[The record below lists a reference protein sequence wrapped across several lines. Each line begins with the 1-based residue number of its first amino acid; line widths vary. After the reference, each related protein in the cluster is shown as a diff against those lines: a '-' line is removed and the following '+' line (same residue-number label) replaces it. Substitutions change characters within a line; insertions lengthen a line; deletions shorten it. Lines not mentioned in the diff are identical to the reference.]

1 MSGKRVLAVYAALLL
16 GFAVVLCRLYLLA
29 QHPAYAARAAAQ
41 STVTLQLP
49 ARRGNFYDAQGRLLT
64 GLEERW
70 QVVCFPGQGNYDRL
84 YACTDAAGQA
94 LLYRSRSRAAPFL
107 LEVSCDPAR
116 LGLTGY
122 SAARRY
128 AAVPLCQHLLGY
140 LDGTDHGAAGL
151 EKALDAVLSGTGE
164 NSSLV
169 CAVTAQGTLRIG
181 ETARLLQADSGALG
195 VQLTISRPVQRAVEA
210 VAASTMT
217 SGCILVL
224 DTATAAVRASVSV
237 PCYDPEH
244 LADSLQAEN
253 SPFLNR
259 ALQSYAVGSVFKPV
273 LAAAAL
279 EAGLQPV
286 FECTGAVVVDGQIFR
301 CAGGV
306 PHGQVDLAAA
316 LEKSCNG
323 YFIRLGQQLGAESLL
338 DAAKDFGFGHSLPLA
353 EELAAEAGQLP
364 TAQELAQSGQLA
376 NFSFGQGSLLAAP
389 MQVAALFNTIA
400 ADGVYRSPYVL
411 QATLDEATG
420 QPVETLGHPRG
431 RRVIPAQSAAL
442 LRTMLVQV
450 VQQGTAQDAA
460 GLSGGA
466 GGKTGTAQT
475 GQLPAPQELVQSGQ
489 LANFSFGQGS
499 LLATPMQVAALF
511 NTLAADGVY
520 RAPYVLQ
527 ATLDETTGQPVEPL
541 SHPRGRRVL
550 PAQSAALLR
559 TMLVQV
565 VQQGT
570 AQDAAGVS
578 GGAGGKTGTAQTGQF
593 TPEGAERC
601 NLWFAGFWP
610 AEKPRYTIV
619 VLQDGAIHTAYSGAA
634 IFAQVC
640 SALEAAG

>member
-29 QHPAYAARAAAQ
+29 LHPAYAARAAAQ

-49 ARRGNFYDAQGRLLT
+49 ARRGNFYDAQGQLLT

-122 SAARRY
+122 PAARRY

-164 NSSLV
+164 HSSLV
-169 CAVTAQGTLRIG
+169 CAVTAQGTLRTG

-237 PCYDPEH
+237 PCYDPEN

-306 PHGQVDLAAA
+306 PHGQVDLAA
-316 LEKSCNG
+316 
-323 YFIRLGQQLGAESLL
+323 
-338 DAAKDFGFGHSLPLA
+338 
-353 EELAAEAGQLP
+353 EA
-364 TAQELAQSGQLA
+364 
-376 NFSFGQGSLLAAP
+376 
-389 MQVAALFNTIA
+389 
-400 ADGVYRSPYVL
+400 
-411 QATLDEATG
+411 
-420 QPVETLGHPRG
+420 
-431 RRVIPAQSAAL
+431 
-442 LRTMLVQV
+442 
-450 VQQGTAQDAA
+450 
-460 GLSGGA
+460 
-466 GGKTGTAQT
+466 
-475 GQLPAPQELVQSGQ
+475 GQLPAPQELAQSGQ

-527 ATLDETTGQPVEPL
+527 ATLDETTGQPVETL
-541 SHPRGRRVL
+541 SHPRGRRVI
-550 PAQSAALLR
+550 PTQSAALLR
-559 TMLVQV
+559 AMLVQV

-570 AQDAAGVS
+570 AQDAAGLS

-593 TPEGAERC
+593 TPEGTERC

-619 VLQDGAIHTAYSGAA
+619 VLQDGAVHTAYSGAA

-640 SALEAAG
+640 NALEAAG

>member
-122 SAARRY
+122 PTARRY

-140 LDGTDHGAAGL
+140 LDGTGHGAAGL

-169 CAVTAQGTLRIG
+169 CAVTAQGTLRTG

-237 PCYDPEH
+237 PGYDPEY

-323 YFIRLGQQLGAESLL
+323 YFIRLGQQLGAETLL
-338 DAAKDFGFGHSLPLA
+338 QMSRQLGFGQEVPVAGALHADAGKLPS
-353 EELAAEAGQLP
+353 AG
-364 TAQELAQSGQLA
+364 ELAQSGQLA
-376 NFSFGQGSLLAAP
+376 NFSFGQGGLLASP
-389 MQVAALFNTIA
+389 VQIAAMMNTIA
-400 ADGVYRSPYVL
+400 SGGVYRTPFFVCGSV
-411 QATLDEATG
+411 DETDG
-420 QPVETLGHPRG
+420 TPLETLAHPQS
-431 RRVIPAQSAAL
+431 RRVMSAENAAL
-442 LRTMLVQV
+442 LRKMLQQV
-450 VQQGTAQDAA
+450 VEEGTAQDAA
-460 GLSGGA
+460 WL
-466 GGKTGTAQT
+466 
-475 GQLPAPQELVQSGQ
+475 E
-489 LANFSFGQGS
+489 
-499 LLATPMQVAALF
+499 
-511 NTLAADGVY
+511 
-520 RAPYVLQ
+520 
-527 ATLDETTGQPVEPL
+527 E
-541 SHPRGRRVL
+541 
-550 PAQSAALLR
+550 
-559 TMLVQV
+559 
-565 VQQGT
+565 
-570 AQDAAGVS
+570 
-578 GGAGGKTGTAQTGQF
+578 GAGGKTGTAQTGQF
-593 TPEGAERC
+593 TPDGTERK
-601 NLWFAGFWP
+601 NLWFTGFYP
-610 AEKPRYTIV
+610 AQQPRYTIV
-619 VLQDGAIHTAYSGAA
+619 VLQDGQVSTEHSSAA
-634 IFAQVC
+634 IFARLC
-640 SALEAAG
+640 AMLDLLA

>member
-122 SAARRY
+122 PAARRY

-140 LDGTDHGAAGL
+140 LDGTGHGAAGL
-151 EKALDAVLSGTGE
+151 EKALDTVLSGTGE

-169 CAVTAQGTLRIG
+169 CAVTAQGTLRTG

-237 PCYDPEH
+237 PCYDPEN

-323 YFIRLGQQLGAESLL
+323 YFIRLGQQLGAETLL
-338 DAAKDFGFGHSLPLA
+338 QMSRQLGFGQEVPVAGALHADAGKLPSA
-353 EELAAEAGQLP
+353 E
-364 TAQELAQSGQLA
+364 ELAQSGQLA
-376 NFSFGQGSLLAAP
+376 NFSFGQGGLLASP
-389 MQVAALFNTIA
+389 VQIAAMMNTIA
-400 ADGVYRSPYVL
+400 SGGVYRTPFFVCGSV
-411 QATLDEATG
+411 DETDG
-420 QPVETLGHPRG
+420 TPLETLAHPQS
-431 RRVIPAQSAAL
+431 RRVMSAENAAL
-442 LRTMLVQV
+442 LRKMLQQV
-450 VQQGTAQDAA
+450 VEEGTAQDAA
-460 GLSGGA
+460 GL
-466 GGKTGTAQT
+466 
-475 GQLPAPQELVQSGQ
+475 E
-489 LANFSFGQGS
+489 
-499 LLATPMQVAALF
+499 
-511 NTLAADGVY
+511 
-520 RAPYVLQ
+520 
-527 ATLDETTGQPVEPL
+527 E
-541 SHPRGRRVL
+541 
-550 PAQSAALLR
+550 
-559 TMLVQV
+559 
-565 VQQGT
+565 
-570 AQDAAGVS
+570 
-578 GGAGGKTGTAQTGQF
+578 GAGGKTGTAQTGQF
-593 TPEGAERC
+593 TPDGTERK
-601 NLWFAGFWP
+601 NLWFAGFYP
-610 AEKPRYTIV
+610 AQQPRYTIV
-619 VLQDGAIHTAYSGAA
+619 VLQDGQVSTEHSSAA
-634 IFAQVC
+634 IFARLC
-640 SALEAAG
+640 AMLDLLA

>member
-29 QHPAYAARAAAQ
+29 LHPAYAARAAAQ

-122 SAARRY
+122 PTARRY

-140 LDGTDHGAAGL
+140 LDSTGHGAAGL

-169 CAVTAQGTLRIG
+169 CAVTAQGTLRTG
-181 ETARLLQADSGALG
+181 EAPRLLQADSGALG
-195 VQLTISRPVQRAVEA
+195 VQLAISRPVQRAVEA
-210 VAASTMT
+210 VAASTIT
-217 SGCILVL
+217 NGCILVL

-237 PCYDPEH
+237 PCYDPER

-279 EAGLQPV
+279 KAGLQPV

-306 PHGQVDLAAA
+306 PHGQVDLAA
-316 LEKSCNG
+316 
-323 YFIRLGQQLGAESLL
+323 
-338 DAAKDFGFGHSLPLA
+338 
-353 EELAAEAGQLP
+353 EAGQLP
-364 TAQELAQSGQLA
+364 APQELAQSGQLA

-411 QATLDEATG
+411 QATLDETTG
-420 QPVETLGHPRG
+420 QPVETLSHPRG
-431 RRVIPAQSAAL
+431 RRVISAQNAAL
-442 LRTMLVQV
+442 LRAMLVQV

-475 GQLPAPQELVQSGQ
+475 GQ
-489 LANFSFGQGS
+489 
-499 LLATPMQVAALF
+499 
-511 NTLAADGVY
+511 
-520 RAPYVLQ
+520 
-527 ATLDETTGQPVEPL
+527 
-541 SHPRGRRVL
+541 
-550 PAQSAALLR
+550 
-559 TMLVQV
+559 
-565 VQQGT
+565 
-570 AQDAAGVS
+570 
-578 GGAGGKTGTAQTGQF
+578 F
-593 TPEGAERC
+593 TPEGTERC

-619 VLQDGAIHTAYSGAA
+619 VLQDGAVHTAYSGAT

-640 SALEAAG
+640 NALEAAG

>member
-122 SAARRY
+122 PAARRY

-140 LDGTDHGAAGL
+140 LDGTGHGAAGL
-151 EKALDAVLSGTGE
+151 EKALDTVLSGTGE

-169 CAVTAQGTLRIG
+169 CAVTAQGTLRTG

-237 PCYDPEH
+237 PCYDPEN

-338 DAAKDFGFGHSLPLA
+338 DAAKAFG
-353 EELAAEAGQLP
+353 
-364 TAQELAQSGQLA
+364 
-376 NFSFGQGSLLAAP
+376 FGQGSLLAA
-389 MQVAALFNTIA
+389 
-400 ADGVYRSPYVL
+400 
-411 QATLDEATG
+411 
-420 QPVETLGHPRG
+420 
-431 RRVIPAQSAAL
+431 
-442 LRTMLVQV
+442 
-450 VQQGTAQDAA
+450 
-460 GLSGGA
+460 
-466 GGKTGTAQT
+466 
-475 GQLPAPQELVQSGQ
+475 
-489 LANFSFGQGS
+489 
-499 LLATPMQVAALF
+499 PMQVAALF

-527 ATLDETTGQPVEPL
+527 ATLDETTGQPVETL
-541 SHPRGRRVL
+541 SHPRGRRVIS
-550 PAQSAALLR
+550 AQNAALLR
-559 TMLVQV
+559 AMLVQV

-570 AQDAAGVS
+570 AQDAAGLS

-593 TPEGAERC
+593 TPEGTERC

-619 VLQDGAIHTAYSGAA
+619 VLQDGAVHTAYSGAA

-640 SALEAAG
+640 TALEAAG

>member
-29 QHPAYAARAAAQ
+29 LHPAYAARAAAQ

-49 ARRGNFYDAQGRLLT
+49 ARRGNFYDAQGQLLT

-122 SAARRY
+122 PAARRY

-140 LDGTDHGAAGL
+140 LDSTGHGAAGL

-164 NSSLV
+164 HSSLV
-169 CAVTAQGTLRIG
+169 CAVTAQGTLRTG

-195 VQLTISRPVQRAVEA
+195 VQLAISRPVQRAVEA

-338 DAAKDFGFGHSLPLA
+338 DAAKAFGFGQSLPLA
-353 EELAAEAGQLP
+353 EGFAAEAGQLP
-364 TAQELAQSGQLA
+364 TPQELAQSGQLA

-389 MQVAALFNTIA
+389 MQVAALFNT
-400 ADGVYRSPYVL
+400 
-411 QATLDEATG
+411 
-420 QPVETLGHPRG
+420 
-431 RRVIPAQSAAL
+431 
-442 LRTMLVQV
+442 
-450 VQQGTAQDAA
+450 
-460 GLSGGA
+460 
-466 GGKTGTAQT
+466 
-475 GQLPAPQELVQSGQ
+475 
-489 LANFSFGQGS
+489 
-499 LLATPMQVAALF
+499 
-511 NTLAADGVY
+511 LAADGVY
-520 RAPYVLQ
+520 RAP
-527 ATLDETTGQPVEPL
+527 
-541 SHPRGRRVL
+541 
-550 PAQSAALLR
+550 
-559 TMLVQV
+559 M
-565 VQQGT
+565 
-570 AQDAAGVS
+570 
-578 GGAGGKTGTAQTGQF
+578 
-593 TPEGAERC
+593 C
-601 NLWFAGFWP
+601 C
-610 AEKPRYTIV
+610 KPRWTRPP
-619 VLQDGAIHTAYSGAA
+619 DNRWRP
-634 IFAQVC
+634 
-640 SALEAAG
+640 SATPGGGG

>member
-16 GFAVVLCRLYLLA
+16 GFMVVLCRLYLLA

-49 ARRGNFYDAQGRLLT
+49 ARRGSFYDAQGQLLT

-107 LEVSCDPAR
+107 LEVNCDPAR

-122 SAARRY
+122 PTARRY

-140 LDGTDHGAAGL
+140 LDGTGHGAAGL

-164 NSSLV
+164 HSSLV
-169 CAVTAQGTLRIG
+169 CAVTAQGTLRTG
-181 ETARLLQADSGALG
+181 ETPKLLQADSGALG

-210 VAASTMT
+210 VASTTMQ

-237 PCYDPEH
+237 PGYDPEH
-244 LADSLQAEN
+244 LADSLQAAN

-323 YFIRLGQQLGAESLL
+323 YFICLGQQLGAEKLL
-338 DAAKDFGFGHSLPLA
+338 DAAQAFGFGQSLPLA
-353 EELAAEAGQLP
+353 EGLAAEA
-364 TAQELAQSGQLA
+364 
-376 NFSFGQGSLLAAP
+376 
-389 MQVAALFNTIA
+389 
-400 ADGVYRSPYVL
+400 
-411 QATLDEATG
+411 
-420 QPVETLGHPRG
+420 
-431 RRVIPAQSAAL
+431 
-442 LRTMLVQV
+442 
-450 VQQGTAQDAA
+450 
-460 GLSGGA
+460 
-466 GGKTGTAQT
+466 

-499 LLATPMQVAALF
+499 LLASPVQIAAMMNAIASGGMYRTPFFLECTVDETDGTPLE
-511 NTLAADGVY
+511 TLA
-520 RAPYVLQ
+520 
-527 ATLDETTGQPVEPL
+527 
-541 SHPRGRRVL
+541 HPQSRRVMS
-550 PAQSAALLR
+550 AENAALLR
-559 TMLVQV
+559 EMLCQV
-565 VQQGT
+565 VEEGT
-570 AQDAAGVS
+570 AQDAAELE

-593 TPEGAERC
+593 DADGTERK
-601 NLWFAGFWP
+601 NLWFAGFYP
-610 AEKPRYTIV
+610 AEKPRWTVI
-619 VLQDGAIHTAYSGAA
+619 VLQDGQTETAYSSAA
-634 IFAQVC
+634 IFARLC
-640 SALEAAG
+640 AMLRILA

>member
-70 QVVCFPGQGNYDRL
+70 QVVCFPGQGNYDRR

-122 SAARRY
+122 PAARRY

-140 LDGTDHGAAGL
+140 LDSTGHGAAGL
-151 EKALDAVLSGTGE
+151 EKALDTVLSGTGE
-164 NSSLV
+164 HSSLV
-169 CAVTAQGTLRIG
+169 CAVTAQGTLRTG

-237 PCYDPEH
+237 PCYDPEN

-316 LEKSCNG
+316 LEKAATAILSVWDSSWVRKACWTPLKPLALGRACRWQRGLPPRPGSCPPRRSWRKAG
-323 YFIRLGQQLGAESLL
+323 
-338 DAAKDFGFGHSLPLA
+338 SLPISALGR
-353 EELAAEAGQLP
+353 AACWQRLCRWRHCSTP
-364 TAQELAQSGQLA
+364 LQRTAYT
-376 NFSFGQGSLLAAP
+376 
-389 MQVAALFNTIA
+389 AALMCCK
-400 ADGVYRSPYVL
+400 
-411 QATLDEATG
+411 
-420 QPVETLGHPRG
+420 PRWT
-431 RRVIPAQSAAL
+431 RPPDNRWRPS
-442 LRTMLVQV
+442 
-450 VQQGTAQDAA
+450 
-460 GLSGGA
+460 
-466 GGKTGTAQT
+466 
-475 GQLPAPQELVQSGQ
+475 
-489 LANFSFGQGS
+489 
-499 LLATPMQVAALF
+499 ATP
-511 NTLAADGVY
+511 
-520 RAPYVLQ
+520 
-527 ATLDETTGQPVEPL
+527 
-541 SHPRGRRVL
+541 
-550 PAQSAALLR
+550 
-559 TMLVQV
+559 
-565 VQQGT
+565 
-570 AQDAAGVS
+570 
-578 GGAGGKTGTAQTGQF
+578 GGGG
-593 TPEGAERC
+593 
-601 NLWFAGFWP
+601 
-610 AEKPRYTIV
+610 
-619 VLQDGAIHTAYSGAA
+619 
-634 IFAQVC
+634 
-640 SALEAAG
+640 

>member
-1 MSGKRVLAVYAALLL
+1 M
-16 GFAVVLCRLYLLA
+16 
-29 QHPAYAARAAAQ
+29 
-41 STVTLQLP
+41 
-49 ARRGNFYDAQGRLLT
+49 
-64 GLEERW
+64 
-70 QVVCFPGQGNYDRL
+70 VCFPGQGNYDRL

-122 SAARRY
+122 PAARRY

-164 NSSLV
+164 HSLV
-169 CAVTAQGTLRIG
+169 CAVTAQGTLRTG

-237 PCYDPEH
+237 PCYDPEN

-316 LEKSCNG
+316 LEKKLQ
-323 YFIRLGQQLGAESLL
+323 RL
-338 DAAKDFGFGHSLPLA
+338 FYP
-353 EELAAEAGQLP
+353 
-364 TAQELAQSGQLA
+364 
-376 NFSFGQGSLLAAP
+376 
-389 MQVAALFNTIA
+389 
-400 ADGVYRSPYVL
+400 
-411 QATLDEATG
+411 
-420 QPVETLGHPRG
+420 
-431 RRVIPAQSAAL
+431 
-442 LRTMLVQV
+442 
-450 VQQGTAQDAA
+450 
-460 GLSGGA
+460 
-466 GGKTGTAQT
+466 
-475 GQLPAPQELVQSGQ
+475 
-489 LANFSFGQGS
+489 
-499 LLATPMQVAALF
+499 
-511 NTLAADGVY
+511 
-520 RAPYVLQ
+520 
-527 ATLDETTGQPVEPL
+527 
-541 SHPRGRRVL
+541 
-550 PAQSAALLR
+550 
-559 TMLVQV
+559 
-565 VQQGT
+565 
-570 AQDAAGVS
+570 
-578 GGAGGKTGTAQTGQF
+578 
-593 TPEGAERC
+593 
-601 NLWFAGFWP
+601 
-610 AEKPRYTIV
+610 
-619 VLQDGAIHTAYSGAA
+619 SGAA
-634 IFAQVC
+634 
-640 SALEAAG
+640 AGCGKLAGRR

>member
-49 ARRGNFYDAQGRLLT
+49 ARRGNFYDAQGQLLT

-122 SAARRY
+122 PAARRY

-140 LDGTDHGAAGL
+140 LDSTDHGAAGL

-169 CAVTAQGTLRIG
+169 CAVTAQGTLRTG

-259 ALQSYAVGSVFKPV
+259 ALQSYAVGSVFKTV

-323 YFIRLGQQLGAESLL
+323 YFIRLGQQLDAESLL
-338 DAAKDFGFGHSLPLA
+338 DAAKAFGFGQSLPLA
-353 EELAAEAGQLP
+353 EGFAAEAGQLP
-364 TAQELAQSGQLA
+364 TPQELAQSGQLA
-376 NFSFGQGSLLAAP
+376 NFSFGQGGLLASP
-389 MQVAALFNTIA
+389 VQIAAMMNTIA
-400 ADGVYRSPYVL
+400 CGGICRTPL
-411 QATLDEATG
+411 LL
-420 QPVETLGHPRG
+420 ET
-431 RRVIPAQSAAL
+431 
-442 LRTMLVQV
+442 
-450 VQQGTAQDAA
+450 
-460 GLSGGA
+460 
-466 GGKTGTAQT
+466 
-475 GQLPAPQELVQSGQ
+475 
-489 LANFSFGQGS
+489 
-499 LLATPMQVAALF
+499 
-511 NTLAADGVY
+511 
-520 RAPYVLQ
+520 
-527 ATLDETTGQPVEPL
+527 TLDETTGAPLTAL
-541 SHPRGRRVL
+541 SHVRSRRVL
-550 PAQSAALLR
+550 TKRTAAALQAL
-559 TMLVQV
+559 L
-565 VQQGT
+565 
-570 AQDAAGVS
+570 AGVVA
-578 GGAGGKTGTAQTGQF
+578 GGTGHEAALPGQTAAGKTGTAQTGQF
-593 TPEGAERC
+593 SGGTELK
-601 NLWFAGFWP
+601 NYWFAGFVP
-610 AEKPRYTIV
+610 AEQPRYTIV
-619 VLQDGAIHTAYSGAA
+619 VLQDTQAEPAFSSAA
-634 IFAQVC
+634 IFARV
-640 SALEAAG
+640 AAGLEILAP